1 MARKATAA
9 GHDPGA
15 GPAGEGVKP
24 ARRSRSRQPGSI
36 QGYDTDKGKR
46 WRFQIYVLKDPEYPE
61 MGMRRLTR
69 SGFTSTDE
77 ANDALQE
84 ALKQRKQ
91 NEKFGNKVP
100 SLGVYA
106 DEWAAGL

>member
-1 MARKATAA
+1 MARKATAS
-9 GHDPGA
+9 GYDPGVNT
-15 GPAGEGVKP
+15 AGEEVKP
-24 ARRSRSRQPGSI
+24 WRRSRSRQPGSI

-84 ALKQRKQ
+84 AFEAAETEREVRKQ
-91 NEKFGNKVP
+91 GAYRGRVR
-100 SLGVYA
+100 G
-106 DEWAAGL
+106 